1 MYIVSFLYKEIRS
14 DIETWSI
21 DRVWVFSKE
30 HFIKKVYRKHALK
43 TSAIPLFNFGK

>member
-1 MYIVSFLYKEIRS
+1 MYIVSFLCKEIRS

-30 HFIKKVYRKHALK
+30 HFYKKSIQK
-43 TSAIPLFNFGK
+43 TCSEN